1 MTDIYVFIYM
11 RGQGSRRR
19 VEDRHQRD
27 PRDTAPTDAP
37 PGGDDAQL
45 QAAPGPQR
53 EAQQQVEY
61 EIDASGRLK
70 VAPDALRER
79 LHDSG
84 KVSRGLL
91 DIFRSCWFIEGS
103 SWKGLKAEQKTFYWE
118 EFKKKFWWDSI
129 YPEQAI
135 RDVFMRHAANRYKDT
150 IHAMKSVRDNS
161 VTDDIWAA
169 WNAIWDTAAA
179 KRKSAIARANRMSE
193 PSGPGTGPVRHTA
206 GSRSAVKHMTVLS
219 QELGRPAT
227 YAELHVRM
235 HSTKDDRNKFVDKRS
250 QDKHER
256 FLAERAAA
264 TQSSPA
270 EGSSSTPQS
279 IDENELFLSLEAVK
293 KQRVY
298 GVGSAA
304 ASYIASF
311 KGTGVRR
318 GSCSSSQ
325 QTHSTEDIEERI
337 QREVSARVQGMREEI
352 QRDVESS
359 VDERIAERVRSE
371 LAKMMSTLP
380 EAMRPPQPPSGP
392 DDEDITRL

>member
-1 MTDIYVFIYM
+1 MTDIYVFLY
-11 RGQGSRRR
+11 G
-19 VEDRHQRD
+19 D
-27 PRDTAPTDAP
+27 PRATPPTDAP
-37 PGGDDAQL
+37 PEGDDPQL
-45 QAAPGPQR
+45 EAAPGLQR

-70 VAPDALRER
+70 VAPDALKER

-91 DIFRSCWFIEGS
+91 DIFYSCWFIEGS
-103 SWKGLKAEQKTFYWE
+103 SRKRLKAEQKTFYWE

-135 RDVFMRHAANRYKDT
+135 RDVFMRHAANRYMDT
-150 IHAMKSVRDNS
+150 IHTTKSVRDNS

-169 WNAIWDTAAA
+169 WNAIWDTAEA
-179 KRKSAIARANRMSE
+179 KGKSAIVRANRMSE
-193 PSGPGTGPVRHTA
+193 LSGPETGSVRNTA
-206 GSRSAVKHMTVLS
+206 GSRSAVKHMTVL
-219 QELGRPAT
+219 ELGRPAT

-235 HSTKDDRNKFVDKRS
+235 HSTKDDWNKFVDKRS
-250 QDKHER
+250 QDKLER
-256 FLAERAAA
+256 FLTDRAAA

-270 EGSSSTPQS
+270 EGSSSTTQS

-293 KQRVY
+293 KQRDY

-318 GSCSSSQ
+318 GSFLVVPANSL
-325 QTHSTEDIEERI
+325 D
-337 QREVSARVQGMREEI
+337 
-352 QRDVESS
+352 
-359 VDERIAERVRSE
+359 
-371 LAKMMSTLP
+371 
-380 EAMRPPQPPSGP
+380 
-392 DDEDITRL
+392 